1 MIIYKAT
8 NIINN
13 KVYIG
18 QTMRSL
24 SQRACGS
31 AGIGYR
37 HSFHFYAAIQKY
49 GKVVVK
55 EKNIVKGTFINIYA
69 YDKSLYRNILV
80 SSVQIY

>member
-1 MIIYKAT
+1 MLKEIDYKSIKWNT
-8 NIINN
+8 NNPTEK
-13 KVYIG
+13 KVVEE
-18 QTMRSL
+18 L
-24 SQRACGS
+24 D
-31 AGIGYR
+31 
-37 HSFHFYAAIQKY
+37 AAIQKY